1 MTQTDR
7 VLAHLEAGKRLTC
20 LNAFH
25 DLGVTQVAARIFEL
39 KKDGHPIGT
48 RNIKV
53 TNRYGDEATVVNYY
67 LETNNADR

>member
-39 KKDGHPIGT
+39 KQDGHTINT
-48 RNIKV
+48 KTIKV
-53 TNRYGDEATVVNYY
+53 TNRYGDEATVVNYF
-67 LETNNADR
+67 LERIDAA